1 MVDGGLPLLLGDR
14 TLAERILRAISLS
27 RAGSHGFYHHKSN
40 EPLDA
45 ERVYRLAKQL
55 RFKFPIAI
63 DYDWQTLRS
72 WWLDSSK
79 TNWTSVSFLIYRTGI
94 IQYVHP
100 GGQYVQGDDDH
111 RVLKAKIEQL
121 LLEK

>member
-1 MVDGGLPLLLGDR
+1 MSNITPGGWKSSDSI
-14 TLAERILRAISLS
+14 TT
-27 RAGSHGFYHHKSN
+27 KSN
-40 EPLDA
+40 ESLDA

-79 TNWTSVSFLIYRTGI
+79 GNWTSVSFLMDRKGI

-111 RVLKAKIEQL
+111 RALKAKIEQL